1 MDNDTYDDRFIRI
14 NNRLESYEQT
24 LKSLQS
30 LIHHAIGPCTICNG
44 SGMVYDQ
51 DEDAGRDLT
60 RPCDDCKGSGKMP
73 LDIVSMM
80 AQFKLQARKDI
91 QNETDIP
98 F

>member
-1 MDNDTYDDRFIRI
+1 
-14 NNRLESYEQT
+14 
-24 LKSLQS
+24 
-30 LIHHAIGPCTICNG
+30 
-44 SGMVYDQ
+44 
-51 DEDAGRDLT
+51 
-60 RPCDDCKGSGKMP
+60 MP